1 MNKQI
6 LRKLG
11 YREASHVVINYTT
24 VIGVLYFT
32 GDTSLK
38 TIISAIE
45 EIWRYNPWLQA
56 TIKKYN
62 NEYYFYNSCMFNQV
76 PNKIIHLEDKPT
88 FSNKLM
94 SVVEKEL
101 IKTFDIEKF
110 LWRYTILS
118 YCDNGVFE
126 HCIVLSIHHS
136 ISDGLSL
143 MGLIN
148 NLINLISQK
157 FVSYKKTP
165 LLPKSLEDFA
175 KKKYTYED
183 FAKYKKD
190 FNQRL
195 GAVKPL
201 QYRNYVEINHRRQ
214 KIILSQINPLELQHL
229 KKKCKKH
236 GVTINSY
243 LCATIIL
250 AGYNIKLSPESI
262 ISLLTAI
269 NLRGIGNN
277 KISNNTLGLYA
288 SAILTLHKPSYSQKS
303 IWDIAVSYQQQLH
316 EQQKLFVHSPLQYKV
331 DDILPIDFNK
341 THFEYDFGLS
351 NLGNIS
357 LDINDVSL
365 VVKKIFFC
373 GSQVI
378 GDIGFTINVCTINDY
393 MHICYTY
400 VTTLFD
406 DKTAIEL
413 SNEVTHYLKE
423 S

>member
-1 MNKQI
+1 
-6 LRKLG
+6 
-11 YREASHVVINYTT
+11 
-24 VIGVLYFT
+24 
-32 GDTSLK
+32 
-38 TIISAIE
+38 
-45 EIWRYNPWLQA
+45 
-56 TIKKYN
+56 
-62 NEYYFYNSCMFNQV
+62 
-76 PNKIIHLEDKPT
+76 
-88 FSNKLM
+88 
-94 SVVEKEL
+94 
-101 IKTFDIEKF
+101 
-110 LWRYTILS
+110 
-118 YCDNGVFE
+118 
-126 HCIVLSIHHS
+126 
-136 ISDGLSL
+136 
-143 MGLIN
+143 MG
-148 NLINLISQK
+148 
-157 FVSYKKTP
+157 
-165 LLPKSLEDFA
+165 
-175 KKKYTYED
+175 
-183 FAKYKKD
+183 
-190 FNQRL
+190 
-195 GAVKPL
+195 
-201 QYRNYVEINHRRQ
+201 INHRRQ
-214 KIILSQINPLELQHL
+214 KIILSQINPPELQYL
-229 KKKCKKH
+229 KNKCKKY

-250 AGYNIKLSPESI
+250 AGYSIKLSPESI

-269 NLRGIGNN
+269 NLRAIGNN
-277 KISNNTLGLYA
+277 RISNNTLGLYA
-288 SAILTLHKPSYSQKS
+288 SAILTLHKPSDSRKS

-331 DDILPIDFNK
+331 DDLLPIDFNK

-373 GSQVI
+373 SSQVI